1 MSGPPAEGTAPAG
14 AAGEQEAARWVRGM
28 FGRVARRYDFLNH
41 LLSFNLDRHW
51 RARTVRELRGA
62 LERPG
67 ARVLDLCCGT
77 GDLLL
82 AMGGAIADARG
93 SVLPAPNRDR
103 EGADLAGGGPGEGP
117 FADARGS
124 VLPVPSRDRE
134 GADLAAQ
141 ALGIDFCHPMLVAA
155 SGKVERRR
163 VKAAL
168 VEADALA
175 LPLADRSLD
184 VVATAFGFRNLAN
197 YERGLREI
205 ERVLKPGGTAAI
217 LEFSQPPSPLFASL
231 YRFYSRRV
239 LPAVGG
245 AVSGERGAYEYL
257 PESVRKFPGAGQLA
271 EMMREAGLVGVSFER
286 LTGGIVAL
294 HVGRAKSAG

>member
-1 MSGPPAEGTAPAG
+1 MSGPPAEGTAPPG
-14 AAGEQEAARWVRGM
+14 AAGEEEAARWVRGM
-28 FGRVARRYDFLNH
+28 FGRVAHRYDFLNH
-41 LLSFNLDRHW
+41 LLSFNLDRTW
-51 RARTVRELRGA
+51 RARTVRELRAA

-82 AMGGAIADARG
+82 ALGGATPRPLADARG
-93 SVLPAPNRDR
+93 SVL
-103 EGADLAGGGPGEGP
+103 G
-117 FADARGS
+117 
-124 VLPVPSRDRE
+124 
-134 GADLAAQ
+134 

-155 SGKVERRR
+155 RGKVERRR
-163 VKAAL
+163 ADAAL
-168 VEADALA
+168 VEADALW

-217 LEFSQPPSPLFASL
+217 LEFSQPPSRLFAAL
-231 YRFYSRRV
+231 YRFYSRRI

-271 EMMREAGLVGVSFER
+271 EMMREAGFVEVRFER

-294 HVGRAKSAG
+294 HLGRARSAL

>member
-1 MSGPPAEGTAPAG
+1 MSGPPAEGTAPPG

-51 RARTVRELRGA
+51 RARTVRELRAA

-82 AMGGAIADARG
+82 AMGGASPQASAR
-93 SVLPAPNRDR
+93 
-103 EGADLAGGGPGEGP
+103 
-117 FADARGS
+117 
-124 VLPVPSRDRE
+124 
-134 GADLAAQ
+134 
-141 ALGIDFCHPMLVAA
+141 LGMDFCHPMLVAA
-155 SGKVERRR
+155 RGKVERRR
-163 VKAAL
+163 LDAAL
-168 VEADALA
+168 VEADALS
-175 LPLADRSLD
+175 LPLADRSID

-217 LEFSQPPSPLFASL
+217 MEFSQPPSPLFASL
-231 YRFYSRRV
+231 YRFYSRRI

-271 EMMREAGLVGVSFER
+271 EMMREAGFDGVSFER

-294 HVGRAKSAG
+294 HLGRTR